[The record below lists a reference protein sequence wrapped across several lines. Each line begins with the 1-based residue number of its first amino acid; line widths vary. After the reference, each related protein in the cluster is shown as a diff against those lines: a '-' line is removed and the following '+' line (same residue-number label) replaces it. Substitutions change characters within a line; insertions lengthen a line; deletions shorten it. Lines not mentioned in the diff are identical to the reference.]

1 MRGKLQNEKLIDNVL
16 KEKNMKV
23 GLFGCGA
30 YGMALSSILI
40 DNNCDVTMWTK
51 FKEEKKQL
59 EETRKNEKLIP
70 NFCLSEKIKL
80 TTSVEKCIKDKD
92 LLIVAI
98 PAAFIDSLAAEMK
111 PYIKN
116 NHIIIATKGIEQ
128 ETGLFINQIFEKYL
142 NTKNIGVISGPSF
155 AIDLVSKMPAGLTL
169 ASKKKKTR
177 ELAKQALQ
185 NKYIKLRETTDVI
198 GVEICGSIKNVI
210 ALAAGMLEGL
220 RANDSTKAMLI
231 TEAMLDMEEILFA
244 FGAKRRTVDTYAG
257 IGDLLLTCTSIK
269 SRNYV
274 FGKLVGEKKSNQE
287 INEYLST
294 TTVEG
299 FYTLESI
306 YKLLKH
312 KKVTIPIIDLIYDI
326 AVEGFSPEELL
337 TFLVEKN

>member
-1 MRGKLQNEKLIDNVL
+1 
-16 KEKNMKV
+16 MKI

-40 DNNCDVTMWTK
+40 ENNCDVTMWTK
-51 FKEEKKQL
+51 FEEEKENL
-59 EETRKNEKLIP
+59 ETTRQNEKLIP
-70 NFCLSEKIKL
+70 NFKISDKIKL

-92 LLIVAI
+92 LLIIAI
-98 PAAFIDSLAAEMK
+98 PAAFVDDLALSMK

-128 ETGLFINQIFEKYL
+128 ETGLFINQIIEKHL
-142 NTKNIGVISGPSF
+142 DTKNVGVISGPSF

-185 NKYIKLRETTDVI
+185 NRYIKLRESTDVI

-210 ALAAGMLEGL
+210 ALSSGMLEGMK
-220 RANDSTKAMLI
+220 ANESTKAMLI
-231 TEAMLDMEEILFA
+231 TEAMRDMEEILFA
-244 FGAKRRTVDTYAG
+244 FGAKKRTVDTYAG
-257 IGDLLLTCTSIK
+257 IGDLLLTCTSTK
-269 SRNYV
+269 SRNYS
-274 FGKLVGEKKSNQE
+274 FGKLLGEKRTQE
-287 INEYLST
+287 EIKEYLSR

-326 AVEGFSPEELL
+326 AVEGLEPEALL

>member
-1 MRGKLQNEKLIDNVL
+1 
-16 KEKNMKV
+16 MKV

-40 DNNCDVTMWTK
+40 ENNCDVTMWTK
-51 FKEEKKQL
+51 FQWEKEQL
-59 EETRKNEKLIP
+59 QETRQNEKLIP
-70 NFCLSEKIKL
+70 NFKISDKIKL
-80 TTSVEKCIKDKD
+80 TTSVETCINGQD
-92 LLIVAI
+92 LLIIAI
-98 PAAFIDSLAAEMK
+98 PAAFVDELAIEMK

-128 ETGLFINQIFEKYL
+128 DTGLFINQILEKYL
-142 NTKNIGVISGPSF
+142 DTKNIGVISGPSF

-177 ELAKQALQ
+177 ELAKRALQ
-185 NKYIKLRETTDVI
+185 NRYIKLRETTDVI

-210 ALAAGMLEGL
+210 ALSSGMLEGMK
-220 RANDSTKAMLI
+220 ANESTKAMLI
-231 TEAMLDMEEILFA
+231 TEAMRDMQEILFA
-244 FGAKRRTVDTYAG
+244 FGAKRRTVDTFAG
-257 IGDLLLTCTSIK
+257 IGDLLLTCTSTK
-269 SRNYV
+269 SRNYS
-274 FGKLVGEKKSNQE
+274 FGKLLGEKRSKEE
-287 INEYLST
+287 IQEYLSK

-312 KKVTIPIIDLIYDI
+312 KRVTIPIIDLIYDI
-326 AVEGFSPEELL
+326 AVEGLEPEALL